1 LCLPSLPFPPYPHP
15 IHTPLTN
22 TPNPTQANTLTEP
35 LFTSALQS
43 ARALDTYFATHNQT
57 IGPLHGIPITL
68 KDQFNVKGV
77 DTTLG
82 YVGRAF
88 KPAEEDAVLVK
99 ILKGLGAVV
108 VAKTALPQSIMV
120 CFISR
125 FPFSSLAFRGGILG
139 PGSWFLGFWEDEGRV
154 GVGTEEDKGLRRV
167 TVERDG

>member
-1 LCLPSLPFPPYPHP
+1 M
-15 IHTPLTN
+15 
-22 TPNPTQANTLTEP
+22 
-35 LFTSALQS
+35 
-43 ARALDTYFATHNQT
+43 
-57 IGPLHGIPITL
+57 
-68 KDQFNVKGV
+68 

-125 FPFSSLAFRGGILG
+125 FPFLVWLLGEGVPGSRILG
-139 PGSWFLGFWEDEGRV
+139 LGLLGRRREGRDR
-154 GVGTEEDKGLRRV
+154 GRGRQRAESHSGTRRII
-167 TVERDG
+167 RSGD